1 MTDGDPSPPSSDAAA
16 MPSLVDRVQSELNV
30 ARKAQ
35 EKATLLLLGTL
46 LSDFRN
52 RELELRRALT
62 DEDAIEVVRRGI
74 KRRRESIEMFTA
86 GGRGD
91 LAAKEAGEVGLL
103 ERYLP
108 ARVDPEEIRAAVRR
122 AIAAG
127 ATSVGAVMGQVMPA
141 LKGRAEGGEISAI
154 AREELAARG

>member
-1 MTDGDPSPPSSDAAA
+1 MS
-16 MPSLVDRVQSELNV
+16 SLVDRVQAELNA

-35 EKATLLLLGTL
+35 ERVALLLLGML

-52 RELELRRALT
+52 REIELRRPLA

-74 KRRRESIEMFTA
+74 KKRRESIEMYTA
-86 GGRGD
+86 GGRRD
-91 LAAKEAGEVGLL
+91 LAEKEAAEVALL

-108 ARVDPEEIRAAVRR
+108 ARVDPEEIRAAVRD

-127 ATSVGAVMGQVMPA
+127 AANVGAVMGRVMPA
-141 LKGRAEGGEISAI
+141 FKGRAEGGEISAI
-154 AREELAARG
+154 AREELASRA